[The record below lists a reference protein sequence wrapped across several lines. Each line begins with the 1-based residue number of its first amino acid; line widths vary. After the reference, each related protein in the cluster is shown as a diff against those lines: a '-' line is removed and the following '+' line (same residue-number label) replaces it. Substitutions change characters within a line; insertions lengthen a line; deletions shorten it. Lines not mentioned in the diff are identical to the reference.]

1 MVINSEADQ
10 NFMIIIAVPLLSVF
24 LTAIIHDL
32 FFENKWLSGP
42 IKLYKK
48 SNEKLTMYTIKK
60 YEGKYGSPSKPI
72 ESLTSFDNFES
83 AIEFIKLLPIIDKP
97 GFINFYAIDHDGKT
111 ILTFLGKEICPHC
124 GK

>member
-1 MVINSEADQ
+1 
-10 NFMIIIAVPLLSVF
+10 MIDFLLYILLPIFAFIIF
-24 LTAIIHDL
+24 HDIL
-32 FFENKWLSGP
+32 FENKWLSGP

-60 YEGKYGSPSKPI
+60 YEGERGSTSRPI

-83 AIEFIKLLPIIDKP
+83 AVEFIKLLPIIDKP

-111 ILTFLGKEICPHC
+111 ILTFLGKEICHRC

>member
-1 MVINSEADQ
+1 
-10 NFMIIIAVPLLSVF
+10 MIIIAVPLLSV
-24 LTAIIHDL
+24 LIAALIHDL

-42 IKLYKK
+42 VKLYKK

-72 ESLTSFDNFES
+72 ESLVSFENFKHADEY
-83 AIEFIKLLPIIDKP
+83 IKSLPEIDKP

-111 ILTFLGKEICPHC
+111 ILTFLGKEICHRC